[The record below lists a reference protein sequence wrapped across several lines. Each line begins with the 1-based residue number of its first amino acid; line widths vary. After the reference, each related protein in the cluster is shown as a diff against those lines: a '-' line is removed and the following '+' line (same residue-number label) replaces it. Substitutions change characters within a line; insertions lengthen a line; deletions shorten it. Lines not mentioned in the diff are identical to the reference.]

1 MNKIKN
7 NNNLQKERTKQKM
20 TTAEFCEMING
31 NLPTKE
37 TENPEKNFLQE
48 LAHACE
54 HEKNTK
60 AQPDVFTI
68 KDVIYNAP
76 ATIVIW
82 DDGTKT
88 VVKTQNGETF
98 DKEKGLAMAVLKKI
112 HGNTGRYYGLFKK
125 WAA

>member
-1 MNKIKN
+1 MI
-7 NNNLQKERTKQKM
+7 
-20 TTAEFCEMING
+20 TAEFYEMING
-31 NLPTKE
+31 NLPKE
-37 TENPEKNFLQE
+37 TGNPEKNFLQE

-60 AQPDVFTI
+60 AQSDVFTI

-125 WAA
+125 WAARK

>member
-20 TTAEFCEMING
+20 TTAEFYEMING

-60 AQPDVFTI
+60 AQSDVFTI

>member
-20 TTAEFCEMING
+20 TTAEFYEMING

-37 TENPEKNFLQE
+37 TENPEKNFLQK

-60 AQPDVFTI
+60 AQSDVFTI